1 MCFAYLPEFRNVG
14 TQSYNALDTSITRQ
28 VSDTGMFGRTYF
40 TLGYTW
46 AHSID
51 NVSGFRQRSYQVPA
65 GNPQAFR
72 ASSDQDIRHRITL
85 SGGWDMGFD
94 KWWGSGPKR
103 LTEGW
108 SLYPILTWHTGF
120 PYDISAN
127 FADAYDPTA
136 AGPSGI
142 GDPILGYA
150 NVVGP
155 TALYDPR
162 KPRDFGLGTGAYWF
176 DPNSFSNTCEYV
188 DAANG
193 CASGY
198 GSSYGTLARNHFRG
212 PNRTNLDLTLA
223 KTTKLTE
230 RVSLRLQLDSFNLF
244 NHAQFKN
251 PDTNI
256 YSDTFGQITDT
267 YAPRI
272 LQLGARFQF

>member
-1 MCFAYLPEFRNVG
+1 
-14 TQSYNALDTSITRQ
+14 LDTSITRQ
-28 VSDTGMFGRTYF
+28 VSDTGAFGKTYF

-46 AHSID
+46 SHTID

-72 ASSDQDIRHRITL
+72 ASSDQDLRHRITF
-85 SGGWDMGFD
+85 SGGWDMAFD
-94 KWWGSGPKR
+94 RWWGSGPKR
-103 LTEGW
+103 LTQGW
-108 SLYPILTWHTGF
+108 SLYPILTWRSGF
-120 PYDISAN
+120 PYDIPAN
-127 FADAYDPTA
+127 FSDAFDPTA
-136 AGPSGI
+136 TGPSGL
-142 GDPILGYA
+142 GDPILGYV

-155 TALYDPR
+155 TNLYDPR
-162 KPRDFGLGTGAYWF
+162 KPQDFGAGSAAYWF
-176 DPNSFSNTCEYV
+176 NPGSFSNDCEYV
-188 DAANG
+188 DVSAG

-198 GSSYGTLARNHFRG
+198 GSPYGNLPRNHFRG
-212 PNRTNLDLTLA
+212 PSRTNLDMTLA

-230 RVSLRLQLDSFNLF
+230 RVSLQLRLDSFNLF

-256 YSDTFGQITDT
+256 FSDTFGQVTDT